1 MVIQSKGKQYQK
13 PMRTQS
19 TCRIK
24 VTNARLVLVLHLIGR
39 EGGASFLNQSENT
52 VQSWIAFNNYL
63 KTYLLPRRELHLFVF
78 SIIMKFSNLCCSPQ
92 L

>member
-19 TCRIK
+19 TCRHV

-39 EGGASFLNQSENT
+39 EGGVSFLN
-52 VQSWIAFNNYL
+52 
-63 KTYLLPRRELHLFVF
+63 
-78 SIIMKFSNLCCSPQ
+78 
-92 L
+92 